1 MENELTKVCIW
12 REARHESQEGQ
23 LAVVHVINNRSNK
36 QKKSYYEIVTASMQF
51 SSMTYKADLQL
62 ALYPNITD
70 LIFHQICGIVDVV
83 FAQKDISPGDSE
95 QNALFSDPTNGATF
109 YRNPKTSTSIWFDNA
124 IRDGKL
130 VKTVTIGNHD
140 FYKEV

>member
-1 MENELTKVCIW
+1 MENEVAKVCVW
-12 REARHESQEGQ
+12 RECRNEPSTGQ
-23 LAVVHVINNRSNK
+23 QAVIHVINNRAKK
-36 QKKSYYEIVTASMQF
+36 QNKSYYEIVTASMQF
-51 SSMTYKADLQL
+51 SSMTYKADPQL
-62 ALYPNITD
+62 SLYPNLHDVPFLNICYWMD
-70 LIFHQICGIVDVV
+70 IIFLDAVIL
-83 FAQKDISPGDSE
+83 P
-95 QNALFSDPTNGATF
+95 DPTSGATF